1 MSRHYF
7 SFSSLSRLRKPA
19 PYLFC
24 DLLCF
29 SIQKGSV
36 LFFGE
41 KEKKERKEEC
51 VEQDV
56 AAAAAAAAKVTLFWL
71 RTNIGF

>member
-7 SFSSLSRLRKPA
+7 SFSPLSRRRKPA

-41 KEKKERKEEC
+41 KEKKERKEQEKIKKKGR
-51 VEQDV
+51 EEKEKKK
-56 AAAAAAAAKVTLFWL
+56 A
-71 RTNIGF
+71 